1 LMGRGFSLHLVANYK
16 RGKNMNQEVAAQ
28 SLDLNKSDLNKIE
41 QPQTSLNQQK
51 PDAQKTKPLSP
62 KKIAATNSKLWNR
75 TCSILR
81 ASVGED
87 VYSSWFARLELE
99 EIVDD
104 LAHLSVPTRFLCSW
118 VQSNYNDKIL
128 EAFQAHNDEIKSLHF
143 TVRVNGQARPRLSP
157 APQEEIEEVKAE
169 ASLTNKPANSIP
181 SANKKNTPPNAL
193 FGSTLDPKMTFDN
206 FIAGEA
212 NEIALGVAK
221 QVANAAA
228 NNSVTFNPVYI
239 HSSVGL
245 GKSHL
250 LNAIA
255 FAAGANN
262 PANNCNIV
270 YLTADH
276 FMYHFITAIQRQ
288 SAIGFK
294 EWLRKVDL
302 LLIDDMQFLQGKS
315 ATEFGHTL
323 SALISGAKQVV
334 VAGDAPPRDLDML
347 DDRVKSRLS
356 GGLVVPISNFD
367 KGLRRSIVGH
377 RAEQAS
383 SKFPGVYFPE
393 AVLDY
398 IAHSV
403 ISHGR
408 DLDGAVNRL
417 VVANQ
422 LTGQPI
428 TIDLTEKTLADLIRA
443 REIRRV
449 QIEDILKIV
458 SRHFKVP
465 RTDLLSA
472 RRSRDVVRPRQIAMY
487 LAKSL
492 TSRSLPEIGRRFGG
506 RDHTTVL
513 HSVRKVEQL
522 MKDDGNLAQEVE
534 LLKRMLEE

>member
-1 LMGRGFSLHLVANYK
+1 M
-16 RGKNMNQEVAAQ
+16 
-28 SLDLNKSDLNKIE
+28 
-41 QPQTSLNQQK
+41 
-51 PDAQKTKPLSP
+51 
-62 KKIAATNSKLWNR
+62 
-75 TCSILR
+75 LR

-87 VYSSWFARLELE
+87 IFNSWFARLELE

-118 VQSNYNDKIL
+118 VQSNYSERIL
-128 EAFQAHNDEIKSLHF
+128 EALQQEQKTIDRLHF
-143 TVRVNGQARPRLSP
+143 TVRVNGQARPRLNPPSEPAAEPVQNEQSPSQMRPLAASP
-157 APQEEIEEVKAE
+157 AGRPD
-169 ASLTNKPANSIP
+169 
-181 SANKKNTPPNAL
+181 AL
-193 FGSTLDPKMTFDN
+193 SGSTIDPKMTFDT
-206 FIAGEA
+206 FVAGGP

-221 QVANAAA
+221 QVAHAAA
-228 NNSVTFNPVYI
+228 NNTVTFNPVYV
-239 HSSVGL
+239 HSTVGL

-255 FAAGANN
+255 WAAGAADQNR
-262 PANNCNIV
+262 NIV

-276 FMYHFITAIQRQ
+276 FMYHFISAVQRQ

-294 EWLRKVDL
+294 EWLRRIDL

-323 SALISGAKQVV
+323 SALLTGAKQDV

-347 DDRVKSRLS
+347 DERVKSRLS
-356 GGLVVPISNFD
+356 GGLVVPINTFD
-367 KGLRRSIVGH
+367 IELRRAIVAR
-377 RAEQAS
+377 RAEQAGQRFAGVH
-383 SKFPGVYFPE
+383 FPSPVI
-393 AVLDY
+393 DY

-403 ISHGR
+403 VSHGR

-417 VVANQ
+417 VAANQ
-422 LTGQPI
+422 LTGELI
-428 TIDLTEKTLADLIRA
+428 TVGLAEKTLADLIRA
-443 REIRRV
+443 RESRRV
-449 QIEDILKIV
+449 RIEDILKIV

-465 RTDLLSA
+465 RNDLLSS

-487 LAKSL
+487 LAKAL

-522 MKDDGNLAQEVE
+522 MKDDGDLQQEIE

>member
-1 LMGRGFSLHLVANYK
+1 MEHN
-16 RGKNMNQEVAAQ
+16 VAAHQ
-28 SLDLNKSDLNKIE
+28 INKFNKT
-41 QPQTSLNQQK
+41 QPDMTSKEEN
-51 PDAQKTKPLSP
+51 PDTKKKPLSA
-62 KKIAATNSKLWNR
+62 KQIASANTKLFNR
-75 TCSILR
+75 VRTILR
-81 ASVGED
+81 ASVGDD

-99 EIVDD
+99 EIIDD

-118 VQSNYNDKIL
+118 VQSNYAERIL
-128 EAFQAHNDEIKSLHF
+128 EAFKEQNEDIERLHF
-143 TVRVNGQARPRLSP
+143 TVRINGQARPRLAP
-157 APQEEIEEVKAE
+157 AEQEETPNI
-169 ASLTNKPANSIP
+169 SPTISNKPNNNAAASP
-181 SANKKNTPPNAL
+181 KTAQTNAL

-206 FIAGEA
+206 FVTGEA

-221 QVANAAA
+221 QVAHAAS
-228 NNSVTFNPVYI
+228 NNTVTFNPVYI

-255 FAAGANN
+255 YAAGGNN
-262 PANNCNIV
+262 SARNIV

-276 FMYHFITAIQRQ
+276 FMYNFITAVQRQ
-288 SAIGFK
+288 SAIAFK
-294 EWLRKVDL
+294 EWLRRIDL

-323 SALISGAKQVV
+323 SVLLSGAKQVV
-334 VAGDAPPRDLDML
+334 VAGDAPPRDLEML

-356 GGLVVPISNFD
+356 GGLVVPISTFD
-367 KGLRRSIVGH
+367 QKLRRSIVAR

-383 SKFPGVYFPE
+383 IKFAGVHFPDP
-393 AVLDY
+393 VLDY

-403 ISHGR
+403 VSHGR

-422 LTGQPI
+422 LTGEAI
-428 TIDLTEKTLADLIRA
+428 TIALAEKTLADLIRS

-449 QIEDILKIV
+449 QIEDILKTV
-458 SRHFKVP
+458 SRHFKIP

-472 RRSRDVVRPRQIAMY
+472 RRSRDIVRPRQIAMY

-522 MKDDGNLAQEVE
+522 MQDDGNLAQEVE
-534 LLKRMLEE
+534 LLKRMLAE